1 MNKEQK
7 ELYKAVDEILWND
20 WDSIGVNDIAP
31 RDEYQSYVLEIF
43 SILIQNKTENEISD
57 RLYKIETETIG
68 VLGSREHCLSIAKKL
83 INEKRK
89 NAPQHHN
96 KCNPYTSHK

>member
-20 WDSIGVNDIAP
+20 WDPIGVNEIAP
-31 RDEYQSYVLEIF
+31 RDEYQSYVPEIF
-43 SILIQNKTENEISD
+43 SMLIQNKTDIEISD

-68 VLGSREHCLSIAKKL
+68 VLGRKEHCLTIAKKL
-83 INEKRK
+83 INEKGK
-89 NAPQHHN
+89 THLNIV
-96 KCNPYTSHK
+96 